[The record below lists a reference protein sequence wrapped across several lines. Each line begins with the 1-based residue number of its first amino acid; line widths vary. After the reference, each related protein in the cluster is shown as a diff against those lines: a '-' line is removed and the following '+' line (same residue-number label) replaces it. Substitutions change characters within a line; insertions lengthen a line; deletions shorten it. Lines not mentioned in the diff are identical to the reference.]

1 MASIQT
7 RTSSTGATTY
17 RVGYMHDKEDGKGRR
32 LRWTHSVSSPNA
44 AVEMKR
50 MFEKL
55 GPELALATIA
65 ARIGR
70 DVEGP
75 PLLRD
80 RLIKHLELLGAHCTP
95 GTVEDYRKMAARTWL
110 DRLGDLP
117 IDAITRDHVE
127 EWVAWQRLQET
138 ERSAKH
144 RARARAADQPE
155 PPVETVAPKSIA
167 NAHGFLSSVLGKAVE
182 AELIPRNV
190 AYGVTLPDDD
200 ETPEMEIFTE
210 DEWQAFHDAIA
221 PYYRPLTLF
230 LIATGVRIG
239 EATAV
244 QVRDLNLTGARPTV
258 TIRRAWKKGE
268 GNARQLG
275 STKSKRGNRTIVLPP
290 ELHDDLMR
298 LARDRDARAFL
309 FVGPRGAVIHP
320 NNFRERQWARAKVAA
335 GITKELTPHSLRH
348 TSASWLLGAGVAPQV
363 VQHRLGHESLAT
375 TSKVYAHLLTDA
387 QVAAADVTAQGLRLV
402 SIEPERQQIES

>member
-7 RTSSTGATTY
+7 RTSKASGETTH
-17 RVGYMHDKEDGKGRR
+17 RVGYMHDKDDGRGRR
-32 LRWTHSVSSPNA
+32 LFWTHSVASPEA
-44 AVEMKR
+44 AVEMKNL
-50 MFEKL
+50 FEKL

-70 DVEGP
+70 DTETT

-80 RLIKHLELLGAHCTP
+80 RLTKHLDLLGAHCTP
-95 GTVEDYRKMAARTWL
+95 GTIEDYRKMAARTWL
-110 DRLGDLP
+110 PRLGPLP

-138 ERSAKH
+138 ERSRKARAK
-144 RARARAADQPE
+144 ARAAGLEE
-155 PPVETVAPKSIA
+155 PAVECVTPKSIA

-210 DEWQAFHDAIA
+210 DEWQKFYDAITEH
-221 PYYRPLTLF
+221 YRPLTMF

-244 QVRDLNLTGARPTV
+244 QVRDLDLTGARPTV
-258 TIRRAWKKGE
+258 TIRRAWKKGAA
-268 GNARQLG
+268 NARKLG
-275 STKSKRGNRTIVLPP
+275 STKSKRGNRTLVLPP

-298 LARDRDARAFL
+298 LAQGRDAKAFL
-309 FVGPRGAVIHP
+309 FTGPRGAVIHP
-320 NNFRERQWARAKVAA
+320 NNFRERQWARAKAAA

-387 QVAAADVTAQGLRLV
+387 QVAAADVTAGALRLGRV
-402 SIEPERQQIES
+402 PLQIEA

>member
-7 RTSSTGATTY
+7 RSTKAGVTTY
-17 RVGYMHDKEDGKGRR
+17 RVGYMHDRGDGKGKR
-32 LRWTHSVSSPNA
+32 LCWTHSVSSPDA
-44 AVEMKR
+44 AVEMKKI
-50 MFEKL
+50 FEKL

-70 DVEGP
+70 DTAGP

-80 RLIKHLELLGAHCTP
+80 RLKKHLEDLGAHCTP

-110 DRLGDLP
+110 DRLGGLP
-117 IDAITRDHVE
+117 IDAITKDHVV

-138 ERSAKH
+138 ERSAKR
-144 RARARAADQPE
+144 RAKARAAGEKE
-155 PPVETVAPKSIA
+155 PPVETVAPKTIA

-200 ETPEMEIFTE
+200 EAPEMEIFTE
-210 DEWQAFHDAIA
+210 EEWQAFHDAIH

-230 LIATGVRIG
+230 LVATGVRIS

-244 QVRDLNLTGARPTV
+244 QVRDLDLTGARPSV
-258 TIRRAWKKGE
+258 TIRRAWKKGAA
-268 GNARQLG
+268 NARKIG
-275 STKSKRGNRTIVLPP
+275 STKSKRGNRTLLLPA
-290 ELHDDLMR
+290 ELHDDLLR
-298 LARDRDARAFL
+298 LAKGRDARAFL

-320 NNFRERQWARAKVAA
+320 NNFRERQWARAKAAA

-387 QVAAADVTAQGLRLV
+387 QVAAADVTAGALRLAV
-402 SIEPERQQIES
+402 PLQIES

>member
-1 MASIQT
+1 MASIQST
-7 RTSSTGATTY
+7 TSKTTGQITY
-17 RVGYMHDKEDGKGRR
+17 RVGYMHDPGDGKGRR
-32 LRWTHSVSSPNA
+32 LRWTHRVPSPEA
-44 AVEMKR
+44 AVEMKG

-70 DVEGP
+70 DVKKGA

-80 RLIKHLELLGAHCTP
+80 RLATHLEALGAHCTP
-95 GTVEDYRKMAARTWL
+95 GTIADYRKMAARTWL
-110 DRLGDLP
+110 DRLGPLP
-117 IDAITRDHVE
+117 LDQITRDHVVA
-127 EWVAWQRLQET
+127 WVAWQRLQET
-138 ERSAKH
+138 ERSS
-144 RARARAADQPE
+144 RAREKARVAGKKE
-155 PPVETVAPKSIA
+155 PDVQTVSPKSIA
-167 NAHGFLSSVLGKAVE
+167 NAHGFLSSVLSAAVE

-190 AYGVTLPDDD
+190 AHGVKLPDDD

-210 DEWQAFHDAIA
+210 EEWQAFYDAID

-244 QVRDLNLTGARPTV
+244 QVRDLDLTGARPTV
-258 TIRRAWKKGE
+258 TLRRAWKKGA

-275 STKSKRGNRTIVLPP
+275 STKSRRGNRTIVLPA
-290 ELHDDLMR
+290 ELHADLKR
-298 LARDRDARAFL
+298 LAWGRGAKEFL

-320 NNFRERQWARAKVAA
+320 NNFRERQWARAKAA
-335 GITKELTPHSLRH
+335 ARITKDVTPHSLRH

-387 QVAAADVTAQGLRLV
+387 QVAAADVTAGALRLG
-402 SIEPERQQIES
+402 SLQIEA